1 MSSDSEATW
10 TRIELQWLQDMLR
23 HAFNAPPASHVPLNF
38 LPMKHLKVRHKLQ
51 TYILLRSFFLGYS
64 CMVYLK
70 DQKQV
75 RTHQSSIYTPHS
87 LSFPSTYF
95 EMVFVI
101 TCHHLRQQYSTAAT
115 GNLYRESAEPGQRK
129 TNPRSEQLDNSLTM
143 LWKWGS
149 GSLHIRA
156 PVDIHLP
163 VSQAL
168 GFARQLVLKA
178 GSHRAKHRDVTPH
191 NACLHSSVFPWI
203 HCRWLQAGVNFQSL
217 SV

>member
-10 TRIELQWLQDMLR
+10 TRTELQWLQDMLR

-38 LPMKHLKVRHKLQ
+38 LPMQHLKVRHKLQ

-64 CMVYLK
+64 CMVFLN

-75 RTHQSSIYTPHS
+75 RTYQSSICVPHS

-115 GNLYRESAEPGQRK
+115 GNLYRVSAEPGQRK

-143 LWKWGS
+143 LWK
-149 GSLHIRA
+149 
-156 PVDIHLP
+156 
-163 VSQAL
+163 
-168 GFARQLVLKA
+168 
-178 GSHRAKHRDVTPH
+178 
-191 NACLHSSVFPWI
+191 
-203 HCRWLQAGVNFQSL
+203 
-217 SV
+217 

>member
-10 TRIELQWLQDMLR
+10 TRTELQWLQDMLR

-38 LPMKHLKVRHKLQ
+38 LPMQHLKVKHKLQ

-64 CMVYLK
+64 CMVFRN

-75 RTHQSSIYTPHS
+75 RTYQSSICVPHS

-115 GNLYRESAEPGQRK
+115 SNLYRVSAEPGQRK
-129 TNPRSEQLDNSLTM
+129 TNPRSELLDNSLSM

-168 GFARQLVLKA
+168 WFARQLVLKA
-178 GSHRAKHRDVTPH
+178 GSHRAKHRDVTLH
-191 NACLHSSVFPWI
+191 NVFFFLHSSVFICFPLNT
-203 HCRWLQAGVNFQSL
+203 LQTATSQG
-217 SV
+217 